1 MAVVKWTALITS
13 MKGKLRGSV
22 LQMGAGGQI
31 IRSNRQ
37 FNQPSNPRWNASKQN
52 TANTVYAWR
61 VIDSATRAAWA
72 AATVN
77 YPTLDRYGGTHYP
90 SPYTLW
96 MRLQNPLSYHLN
108 TFISVPATPWAFSN
122 LGAVSAS
129 VDASIPQ
136 IIIYWTM
143 AYASFEWMLINGTAP
158 LSAGR
163 RPPKGLY
170 SKINLYNNLSGF
182 SQDITADYLARY
194 GQITAN
200 SVYFFEVKLLA
211 QLTGQ
216 LSPPYITS
224 AYS

>member
-1 MAVVKWTALITS
+1 MAVVKWTALVTS

-31 IRSNRQ
+31 IRSNRN
-37 FNQPSNPRWNASKQN
+37 FNQPSNPRWNASKTN
-52 TANTVYAWR
+52 TANQVYGWHALS
-61 VIDSATRAAWA
+61 SANRAAWA

-77 YPTLDRYGGTHYP
+77 YPTIDRYGGTHYP

-96 MRLQNPLSYHLN
+96 MRLNNPLAYHLN
-108 TFISVPATPWAFSN
+108 APIPVPATPWSFSN
-122 LGAVSAS
+122 IGAVSAS

-136 IIIYWTM
+136 IIIYYTM
-143 AYASFEWMLINGTAP
+143 PYVTGEFMLINGTAP

-170 SKINLYNNLSGF
+170 SKVGLYSNYFGF
-182 SQDITADYLARY
+182 SQDITSDYISRF
-194 GQITAN
+194 GQITPNCA
-200 SVYFFEVKLLA
+200 YFFEVKLLSSA
-211 QLTGQ
+211 SGQLT
-216 LSPPYITS
+216 PPYITS